1 MKLALT
7 LDFLKRLHQ
16 NNDRD
21 WFKEHKKEYEAAKEE
36 FAVLIT
42 SLLEHFTNKLNPA
55 FSTLT
60 AKDCIFRLNRD
71 IRFSKDKTPYKTFF
85 GAVLHPEG
93 RKTEKPLFYLHI
105 APNNNSFLAI
115 GVYQPKKEYI
125 KKIREEIDYNAD
137 ELKAIFEKKDFK
149 KHFNSFTELEDGVL
163 KTAPR
168 GYPKDHEDIELLR
181 LKHFVVQKSISDT
194 ELLSDDRAEK
204 LAQAAIAGQPL
215 NDWLNVVWEEVETG
229 NGS

>member
-1 MKLALT
+1 MKLT
-7 LDFLKRLHQ
+7 LNFLNQLHQ

-21 WFKEHKKEYEAAKEE
+21 WFKEHKKEYEAAKAE

-42 SLLEHFTNKLNPA
+42 ALLEHFTNKLDPA

-71 IRFSKDKTPYKTFF
+71 IRFSKDKTPYKTYF
-85 GAVLHPEG
+85 GAVLHPDG

-115 GVYQPKKEYI
+115 GVFQPNKEYI

-137 ELKAIFEKKDFK
+137 ELKAIFDKKEFK
-149 KHFNSFTELEDGVL
+149 KYFDSFAEMENGVL

-168 GYPKDHEDIELLR
+168 GYPKDHENIELLR
-181 LKHFVVQKSISDT
+181 LKHFIVEKTITDK
-194 ELLSDDRAEK
+194 ELLSDDIAEK
-204 LAQAAIAGQPL
+204 LAEIAIAGQPL
-215 NDWLNVVWEEVETG
+215 NDWLNVVWQEVEEV
-229 NGS
+229 GSKH